1 MVDRASVHE
10 AHRRATTEVLLGDR
24 GHTVGMTRPSSPQL
38 VSIGYEGRSAA
49 ELIEV
54 LRAQRVAV
62 LVDIRLTPISRKP
75 GLSKTALAAAVRA
88 AGIEYV
94 HLRELG
100 NPKANRPGY
109 RAGESAAFDLY
120 RSVLSSDGGQSAL
133 RHVTELMDGGA
144 VALLCFERDHADCHR
159 HQVVDELGA
168 RCQDLQVTHA

>member
-1 MVDRASVHE
+1 M
-10 AHRRATTEVLLGDR
+10 AH
-24 GHTVGMTRPSSPQL
+24 PSSPQV

-49 ELIEV
+49 ELIEA
-54 LRAQRVAV
+54 LRDQQVTV

-75 GLSKTALAAAVRA
+75 GLSKTALAAALRA

-109 RAGESAAFDLY
+109 RAGEPTALDRY
-120 RSVLSSDGGQSAL
+120 RSVLSSDDGQSAL
-133 RHVTELMDGGA
+133 RHVTELLDGGA

-159 HQVVDELGA
+159 HQVVDELGV
-168 RCQDLQVTHA
+168 RCRDLQVTHA

>member
-1 MVDRASVHE
+1 MFSSN
-10 AHRRATTEVLLGDR
+10 L
-24 GHTVGMTRPSSPQL
+24 GHTGAMTHASAPQV
-38 VSIGYEGRSAA
+38 VSIGYEGRSAS
-49 ELIEV
+49 ELVEE

-100 NPKANRPGY
+100 NPKSNRPGY
-109 RAGESAAFDLY
+109 RARQSEALDLY
-120 RSVLSSDGGQSAL
+120 GAILSSAGGQSAL
-133 RHVTELMDGGA
+133 RHVTELLDGGA

-168 RCQDLQVTHA
+168 RCEDLQVTYA

>member
-1 MVDRASVHE
+1 MTKLSCLRRVVGEVFQGDPGDTGVM
-10 AHRRATTEVLLGDR
+10 AH
-24 GHTVGMTRPSSPQL
+24 PSSAQV

-49 ELIEV
+49 ELIETLCDQQV
-54 LRAQRVAV
+54 TV

-75 GLSKTALAAAVRA
+75 CLSKTALAAALRA

-109 RAGESAAFDLY
+109 RAGEPMALDLY
-120 RSVLSSDGGQSAL
+120 RSVLSSDDGQSAL
-133 RHVTELMDGGA
+133 QHVTELLDGGA

-168 RCQDLQVTHA
+168 RCRDLQVTHA

>member
-1 MVDRASVHE
+1 M
-10 AHRRATTEVLLGDR
+10 AH
-24 GHTVGMTRPSSPQL
+24 PSSPQV

-49 ELIEV
+49 ELIEA
-54 LRAQRVAV
+54 LRYQQVTV

-75 GLSKTALAAAVRA
+75 GLSKTALAAALRA

-109 RAGESAAFDLY
+109 RAGEPTALDLY
-120 RSVLSSDGGQSAL
+120 RSVLSSDDGQSAL
-133 RHVTELMDGGA
+133 RHVTELLDGGA

-168 RCQDLQVTHA
+168 RCRDLQVTRA